1 MPRALKTQTY
11 VLKSDKTA
19 IPPFTYCIRK
29 PDIIRRSKEKADYRK
44 GYETRI
50 SINDIEEVKILKTIL
65 RKKDITTGNP
75 YKKHKRIILP
85 IYGKENTTAFINI
98 LTKAL

>member
-11 VLKSDKTA
+11 ILKSSKTA
-19 IPPFTYCIRK
+19 IPPFTYCIRT
-29 PDIIRRSKEKADYRK
+29 PDIKRRSKENADYRK

-50 SINDIEEVKILKTIL
+50 SINDIEEVKILKGIL
-65 RKKDITTGNP
+65 RKKHITIGNP

-85 IYGKENTTAFINI
+85 IYGKENTMAFTEII
-98 LTKAL
+98 TRAL

>member
-19 IPPFTYCIRK
+19 IPPFTYCVRK
-29 PDIIRRSKEKADYRK
+29 PVTDLRKITISNYKK
-44 GYETRI
+44 GYEVRI
-50 SINDIEEVKILKTIL
+50 SINDIEEVKTLKDIL
-65 RKKDITTGNP
+65 RKKHITFGNP

-85 IYGKENTTAFINI
+85 IYGKENTKAFTNI
-98 LTKAL
+98 ITKAL